1 MNEITK
7 NTDKIINE
15 FWQSFL
21 KDTNL
26 DKKTK
31 YIESFHF
38 EMTEKLAI
46 ELLNLVL
53 IGKKKATASSK
64 LFYDIENQPMPKE
77 GDYSI
82 VTDWDGNPRC
92 VIKTTSVK
100 VMPFKEVTYDICK
113 KEGEDENLESWQQG
127 HIKFF
132 TNEAKEYG
140 YNFSEDMPV
149 VFEEFEVVYKK

>member
-38 EMTEKLAI
+38 EMTEKLAN

>member
-21 KDTNL
+21 NDTNL

-38 EMTEKLAI
+38 EMTEKLAN

-100 VMPFKEVTYDICK
+100 VMPFKEETYDICK